1 MADAVPSDALD
12 YEACRLSSI
21 TLQTDGET
29 PVATKGICNLKRK
42 TEEGEVKDDTD
53 TQISKK
59 HRALHHHDV
68 SSPGLSPCLLALIRP
83 PEPSSINGIL
93 RQHCRKS
100 LYVKPLYWKLQHLE
114 LLGCQFHAKIEKE
127 QNARFQGQ
135 SQGETRRDQ
144 VPRNTTKLPPDIII
158 RRAVKEF
165 PGKSQFS
172 SDLNFYFNG
181 RHVTNLYTYGIFSRT
196 SYEADGPSLAF
207 LSLRDVSQQRDMSIR
222 FPWHVERSSPEYRIA
237 EKKRKNVRPVN
248 EVEDPYIAAVLIALA
263 QKQQRRQHAVAGTQA
278 DTPNREDD
286 SFLVPRSI
294 RLSVGKYPKSSIP
307 HQVSS
312 NFVLIP

>member
-59 HRALHHHDV
+59 QRALHHHDV

-127 QNARFQGQ
+127 QNARHAENAEASKDSPKERLGETK
-135 SQGETRRDQ
+135 SQGIPQ
-144 VPRNTTKLPPDIII
+144 NYL
-158 RRAVKEF
+158 
-165 PGKSQFS
+165 
-172 SDLNFYFNG
+172 L
-181 RHVTNLYTYGIFSRT
+181 T
-196 SYEADGPSLAF
+196 SLF
-207 LSLRDVSQQRDMSIR
+207 DV
-222 FPWHVERSSPEYRIA
+222 
-237 EKKRKNVRPVN
+237 
-248 EVEDPYIAAVLIALA
+248 L
-263 QKQQRRQHAVAGTQA
+263 
-278 DTPNREDD
+278 
-286 SFLVPRSI
+286 
-294 RLSVGKYPKSSIP
+294 
-307 HQVSS
+307 
-312 NFVLIP
+312 